1 MTTTI
6 HTDEHICA
14 QNTNNSEIL
23 YETNYFENFYAGPC
37 ITFIEATKNGR
48 FEHMERIN
56 FCPYCGI
63 DLRVGTKHDNDTE
76 AGR

>member
-48 FEHMERIN
+48 FEYMERIN

-63 DLRVGTKHDNDTE
+63 DLRIAGIHDGTTE
-76 AGR
+76 